1 MNLRST
7 AIVWGFFLAI
17 VIMIAVGIAVVPQFI
32 EDAYNGHAHPWLNA
46 LIHGKE
52 SNSIQHYIDIWFRL
66 LSWTSAL
73 LLVAAGA
80 LVAGFRRAGTYFSSY
95 VYGESALAI
104 PILRAVVFFALGMNI
119 LWEDLPSVVHL
130 PSEVRSEMGVMRILH
145 LAPMWDKVYGSA
157 VVLWFIKLLGA
168 ISCLLAMVGVW
179 SRVTIPVGAVLA
191 ILHGGILR
199 EFSHLFHTCLL
210 PIYLACAFALMGFA
224 NMRRSKLGLFQK
236 KGGVTRMSMEIG
248 AWSYHYCL
256 ALIAISY
263 TLAGWSKIWGGGW
276 GWWKGVN
283 LKRIVMSDTLGPM
296 HFEWGLD
303 STLAVLPLWFYSIVG
318 LFALAVECLYGL
330 VLVSRTARII
340 VPTLAITLH
349 GGIWLAQGILFF
361 DLILL
366 QIAIIAIEFHR
377 RTVVARDLNGKGGDQ
392 QEIQAF
398 EPQTHRRCFSFLVL
412 TTLFLVGVWRAG
424 VEQFPLTGWRMY
436 SGFRDDGWVDYR
448 EIYSVSAAGVREKA
462 LVDQWI
468 GAMAD
473 TRYRDMLHKSKDQ
486 QQVFFDAVG
495 RRAND
500 LQHVQQSGGDE
511 IVAFE
516 VERKRWNFL
525 TDPNNQ
531 EFGQVW
537 EMNRFSVQK

>member
-1 MNLRST
+1 MNLSSKVLIVAFLLAM
-7 AIVWGFFLAI
+7 AILIG
-17 VIMIAVGIAVVPQFI
+17 VGIAIVPRFI
-32 EDAYNGHAHPWLNA
+32 EDAYNGHAHPWLNG
-46 LIHGKE
+46 LIQGQE
-52 SNSIQHYIDIWFRL
+52 SNSIQHYVDLWFRL

-73 LLVAAGA
+73 LFLAAGA
-80 LVAGFRRAGTYFSSY
+80 IVASFRWAGPYFSSN
-95 VYGESALAI
+95 VVGESALAV
-104 PILRAVVFFALGMNI
+104 PILRVVVFFALGVNM

-145 LAPMWDKVYGSA
+145 LAPMWDAVYHSA
-157 VVLWFIKLLGA
+157 VVLWFIKLVGA
-168 ISCLLAMVGVW
+168 ASCLSAMAGLW

-199 EFSHLFHTCLL
+199 EFSHSFHTCLL
-210 PIYLACAFALMGFA
+210 PIYLASAFAVMGLAHSCFLNWVNPRKRGGA
-224 NMRRSKLGLFQK
+224 SLRSI
-236 KGGVTRMSMEIG
+236 EIG
-248 AWSYHYCL
+248 AWFYHYCL

-340 VPTLAITLH
+340 VPTLAIMLH

-377 RTVVARDLNGKGGDQ
+377 RTVVARDLTGQRRDQ
-392 QEIQAF
+392 QAMQAF
-398 EPQTHRRCFSFLVL
+398 EPQTHRRWLSFLVL
-412 TTLFLVGVWRAG
+412 TCLFLVGVWRAG

-436 SGFRDDGWVDYR
+436 SGFRDDGWVDYP
-448 EIYSVSAAGVREKA
+448 EI
-462 LVDQWI
+462 
-468 GAMAD
+468 
-473 TRYRDMLHKSKDQ
+473 
-486 QQVFFDAVG
+486 
-495 RRAND
+495 
-500 LQHVQQSGGDE
+500 
-511 IVAFE
+511 
-516 VERKRWNFL
+516 
-525 TDPNNQ
+525 
-531 EFGQVW
+531 
-537 EMNRFSVQK
+537 